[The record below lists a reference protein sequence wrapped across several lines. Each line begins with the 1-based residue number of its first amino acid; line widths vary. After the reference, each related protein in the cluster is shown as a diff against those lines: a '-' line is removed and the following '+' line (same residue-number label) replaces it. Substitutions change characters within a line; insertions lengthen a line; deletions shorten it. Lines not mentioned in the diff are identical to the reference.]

1 MKKLSIEHSLIAA
14 LLGVVVT
21 GTALA
26 QSAARMDPVPVKNWK
41 VPSIETM
48 MKAYGSTPI
57 PNVTINPG
65 AFVFQSLV
73 PCRMVDTR
81 GGPGPF
87 GVGETRVYSVSFAGT
102 CPGTLPG
109 NIAAV
114 SANFTVVNTAGTGF
128 VTGFP
133 TGASLPA
140 VSTVNWIG
148 ANAIV
153 SNAAIVPTSSGPNS
167 NISVYASQATDVIID
182 INGIFISNITSNG
195 DTLNIISNVPGGATL
210 IGQNDS
216 GAGLSIGVL
225 GHITANPAGGSSAAV
240 RGQND
245 GAGGGGIGVWGSQ
258 NGSGYGVYGTAT
270 SGLGVFGNTAGSG
283 ISVGGVWGTSSNAL
297 GVYGASTNT
306 NGIWAQSTNFDA
318 LAAFGGRD
326 GAYLQ
331 GARYGAIGASTSSTS
346 GNAGLFGLIDGVTYP
361 ANSWGG
367 TLAIL
372 GHASVYGILGKASSA
387 GGRGVQGCRVNGTTG
402 LCLTAGVLGYT
413 GTSGVHSFNDVTAGG
428 AKPFVVPYEGDA
440 AKQIVFVATE
450 ADEVLTATRGRVT
463 LQRGLSVIKVPGHFL
478 KVTEPEGWSV
488 QLTPIGEMAALAVT
502 RIDSNNGEIEVKASE
517 GVEAFYRV
525 EGIRRGYKDFQPVQE
540 NTYFVPASATAKMD
554 NWPAQTQ
561 KILIQNKIYNED
573 GTPNIETGRALG
585 WAQVWENE
593 ANARAAAIKTLEAA
607 ASKTR
612 AEQEKT
618 GKQ

>member
-153 SNAAIVPTSSGPNS
+153 SNAAIVPTGPNS
-167 NISVYASQATDVIID
+167 NISVYASQATHVIID
-182 INGIFISNITSNG
+182 INGIFISNITRNG

-258 NGSGYGVYGTAT
+258 NGSGWGVYGTAT
-270 SGLGVFGNTAGSG
+270 SGLGVFGTSAGGIGILGTGFLRGVEGDGTDNTNSCGVCGFAASGGAGSSG
-283 ISVGGVWGTSSNAL
+283 VSAFPNGGTFPAL
-297 GVYGASTNT
+297 
-306 NGIWAQSTNFDA
+306 F
-318 LAAFGGRD
+318 
-326 GAYLQ
+326 
-331 GARYGAIGASTSSTS
+331 TS
-346 GNAGLFGLIDGVTYP
+346 GNFQ
-361 ANSWGG
+361 ANG
-367 TLAIL
+367 TKSFVEPHPLD
-372 GHASVYGILGKASSA
+372 ASKQINYVSIEGPEPRTFFTGRARFD
-387 GGRGVQGCRVNGTTG
+387 RGVARIEVPEHFRLVTDEEG
-402 LCLTAGVLGYT
+402 LTV
-413 GTSGVHSFNDVTAGG
+413 
-428 AKPFVVPYEGDA
+428 
-440 AKQIVFVATE
+440 QI
-450 ADEVLTATRGRVT
+450 
-463 LQRGLSVIKVPGHFL
+463 
-478 KVTEPEGWSV
+478 
-488 QLTPIGEMAALAVT
+488 TPIGAMAQVAVM
-502 RIDSNNGEIEVKASE
+502 DLNLNEITVQSSRNVEFFYTVTGIRSSFRDHQA
-517 GVEAFYRV
+517 VEANMTFRP
-525 EGIRRGYKDFQPVQE
+525 EGTAGRHDIRLDL
-540 NTYFVPASATAKMD
+540 T
-554 NWPAQTQ
+554 
-561 KILIQNKIYNED
+561 
-573 GTPNIETGRALG
+573 RA
-585 WAQVWENE
+585 
-593 ANARAAAIKTLEAA
+593 ARAAMIKNGTLNPDGSWNRETAVRMGW
-607 ASKTR
+607 KVQD
-612 AEQEKT
+612 E
-618 GKQ
+618 